1 MRDLLLVAL
10 VALTSAA
17 AYLIGAR
24 RLGLSR
30 PSLGAA
36 GRAALE
42 AVGLGA
48 LFFAA
53 NLALSFLAV
62 ALIRAATGRFVS
74 VYAIDDLAL
83 TAVSLLQGIVFRWW
97 LGRR

>member
-1 MRDLLLVAL
+1 VRDLFLVTL

-17 AYLIGAR
+17 AYAIGR
-24 RLGLSR
+24 RRVGLSR
-30 PSLGAA
+30 QGLGDAS
-36 GRAALE
+36 RATLE
-42 AVGLGA
+42 AVGLGV
-48 LFFAA
+48 LFLAA
-53 NLALSFLAV
+53 NLALAALAV
-62 ALIRAATGRFVS
+62 ALSRAATGRFVS